1 MCTFNT
7 AAPHFFSGSIK
18 LQVTKFN
25 ERFNGF
31 SFVLFFFAI
40 FIVFAVKVISASLA
54 FQAASLSH
62 LNVLENIQLI
72 LEHAPIM
79 VQWDPVEVSAS

>member
-1 MCTFNT
+1 MKDLMVF
-7 AAPHFFSGSIK
+7 
-18 LQVTKFN
+18 
-25 ERFNGF
+25 
-31 SFVLFFFAI
+31 LFFF
-40 FIVFAVKVISASLA
+40 FFLQFLLFLQSVISASLV